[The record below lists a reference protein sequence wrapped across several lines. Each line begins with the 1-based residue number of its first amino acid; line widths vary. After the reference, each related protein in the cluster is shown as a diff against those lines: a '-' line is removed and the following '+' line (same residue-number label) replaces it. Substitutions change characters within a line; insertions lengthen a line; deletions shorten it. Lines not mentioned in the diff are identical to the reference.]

1 MITAEE
7 RDLNII
13 AHILEYCNQIDECL
27 LRFGK
32 SHEVFLSDVIFR
44 NAVSMAEF
52 QIGELSGHL
61 SDDFKERTKN
71 EIPWKEIRG
80 MRNIFAHNYLEMD
93 IERIW
98 EVAAE
103 DISALKKFCKVQLEV
118 NDTKK

>member
-1 MITAEE
+1 M
-7 RDLNII
+7 
-13 AHILEYCNQIDECL
+13 
-27 LRFGK
+27 
-32 SHEVFLSDVIFR
+32 SDVIFR

-71 EIPWKEIRG
+71 EITWKEIRG

-103 DISALKKFCKVQLEV
+103 DISALKEFCRVQLEA
-118 NDTKK
+118 NGIK